1 MKCKA
6 TLQSEL
12 FALPITHPHQEL
24 VIDSFAGGGGASTGI
39 ELALGKSP
47 DIAINHCD
55 KALAMHAQNHPDTIH
70 LPQSVFEVDLPA
82 YTNGRPV
89 GFLWASPDCRH
100 FSRASGKKIL
110 SPQVRMLA
118 WAIVKFCQNLGRN
131 RPRVIALE
139 NVIEFLGWG
148 PLDSEGRPI
157 KERAGETFNEWCAAL
172 RKLGY
177 KIEYRKLKASDY
189 GTPTIRTRLFVVM
202 RRDGKKIIWPSP
214 THGDP
219 RATGFASSGLRPWRT
234 AAECID
240 WTIPCPSIFER
251 KKDLAE
257 NTLKRIA
264 TGIQKF
270 VIDAKE
276 PFIVNMSHSGS
287 FETLTKPMTT
297 IKTEKGGCRALVVPF
312 VDRQFGN
319 SKCASVQSPLGTITT
334 EGCGKSA
341 LITPTLIQTGYGE
354 RQGQAP
360 RALDIN
366 TPLGTVV
373 AGGGKH
379 ALVAAF
385 LAQHNFDVAGR
396 PANAPLSTIT
406 TRATQ
411 QNIVTSHLQKLKGI
425 SHSSDHRKAV
435 HSFLTSYYGASIGQP
450 INAPMGTVTTKD
462 RFGLVT
468 IEIAGE
474 PYVVTDIG
482 MRMLTSSELYKAQG
496 FPEDYRI
503 NFDYQGKP
511 FPKTE
516 QIRKCGNSV
525 CPPVAKAI
533 VEANVPEL
541 MAMEEA
547 A

>member
-1 MKCKA
+1 MKSEA
-6 TLQSEL
+6 TFQSEL
-12 FALPITHPHQEL
+12 FAHPAAYPQQEL
-24 VIDSFAGGGGASTGI
+24 IIDSFAGGGGASTGI
-39 ELALGKSP
+39 ELALNRSP

-70 LPQSVFEVDLPA
+70 LPQNVFEVDLPA

-89 GFLWASPDCRH
+89 GLLWASPDCRH

-118 WAIVKFCQNLGRN
+118 WAIVKFCQNLGKN

-139 NVIEFLGWG
+139 NVIEFLTWG
-148 PLDSEGRPI
+148 PLDDEGRPI
-157 KERAGETFNEWCAAL
+157 KERAGETFEQWCAAL
-172 RKLGY
+172 GKLGY

-189 GTPTIRTRLFVVM
+189 GAPTIRTRLFVIM
-202 RRDGKKIIWPSP
+202 RRDGKKIVWPSP

-219 RATGFASSGLRPWRT
+219 KADGFEASGLLPQRT
-234 AAECID
+234 AADCID
-240 WTIPCPSIFER
+240 WSIPCPSIFER
-251 KKDLAE
+251 KKPLAE

-264 TGIQKF
+264 TGIRKF

-276 PFIVNMSHSGS
+276 PFIVNMSHKGS
-287 FETLTKPMTT
+287 FERLSRPMTT
-297 IKTEKGGCRALVVPF
+297 IATEKGGCRALVVPF
-312 VDRQFGN
+312 VDRQFTN

-341 LITPTLIQTGYGE
+341 LVTPTLVQTGYGE

-366 TPLGTVV
+366 APLGTIVS
-373 AGGGKH
+373 GGGKH

-396 PANAPLSTIT
+396 AANTPLSTIT

-411 QNIVTSHLQKLKGI
+411 QNIVTSHLHKLEGI
-425 SHSSDHRKAV
+425 GENSDHSKAV

-450 INAPMGTVTTKD
+450 ADIPLGTVTTKD

-468 IEIAGE
+468 VEIGGE
-474 PYVVTDIG
+474 PYVITDIG
-482 MRMLTSSELYKAQG
+482 MRMLTPSELYKAQG

-503 NFDYQGKP
+503 SFDYQGKP

-541 MAMEEA
+541 MSMEVA